1 MPETQQPQP
10 QPADT
15 AVPPGLAGLPLLVE
29 TAPTW
34 AGIALANLDA
44 VLIDHAFCE
53 HKAAVAALGL
63 IGRYPD
69 VPGLVRPM
77 LALSREEMMHMR
89 QVLDIL
95 DERGVTLGSHRPDPY
110 VRELRRRFSSEG
122 EGLGGLGDQLLVNAF
137 VEARSCERFRILGQ
151 ALEQPS
157 ADETADLTPSRE
169 RLARF
174 YVQLAEA
181 EWRHWELFR
190 DLAIEALPRRRV
202 ERRLAE
208 VAEIEADVVRTL
220 PVLPRMH

>member
-1 MPETQQPQP
+1 METTSTNPNP
-10 QPADT
+10 R
-15 AVPPGLAGLPLLVE
+15 LAGLPLLVE
-29 TAPTW
+29 TAPEW
-34 AGIALANLDA
+34 GALALAHLDE

-53 HKAAVAALGL
+53 HKAAISALGV

-69 VPGLVRPM
+69 TPGLVRPL

-89 QVLDIL
+89 QVLDIM
-95 DERGVTLGSHRPDPY
+95 DARGVALGPQRPDPY

-137 VEARSCERFRILGQ
+137 VEARSCERFRILG
-151 ALEQPS
+151 
-157 ADETADLTPSRE
+157 ETLSRESGDDNE

-174 YVQLAEA
+174 YLQLAEA

-190 DLAIEALPRRRV
+190 DLAFEHFARPRV
-202 ERRLAE
+202 TRRLAE
-208 VAEIEADVVRTL
+208 VAEIEADVIRTL

>member
-1 MPETQQPQP
+1 MPMEEAHTKQ
-10 QPADT
+10 A
-15 AVPPGLAGLPLLVE
+15 PGLSGLPLLVA
-29 TAPTW
+29 TAPEW
-34 AGIALANLDA
+34 AQLAVANLDA

-53 HKAAVAALGL
+53 HKAAVSALGL

-69 VPGLVRPM
+69 TPGLVRAM

-95 DERGVTLGSHRPDPY
+95 DARGVSLGAHRPDRY

-137 VEARSCERFRILGQ
+137 VEARSCERFRILGG
-151 ALEQPS
+151 ALRSLE
-157 ADETADLTPSRE
+157 E
-169 RLARF
+169 RGLAESDAQLASF
-174 YVQLAEA
+174 YEQLAEA

-190 DLAIEALPRRRV
+190 DLAIDCLPRRRV
-202 ERRLAE
+202 EKRLAE

-220 PVLPRMH
+220 PLLPRMH